1 MVKRGPVAAIPTRLF
16 IYYFEAHRVT
26 TITSPSTVSLLN
38 SVELHVY

>member
-16 IYYFEAHRVT
+16 IEAHRVT